1 MLLIEFDYNLNYGLN
16 ILKYR
21 NIDDDKWYY
30 LYIDIETLHLLVKNF
45 GIISTRRIPTQ
56 FISVDNHLTSKE
68 IHMKYCDVSIE
79 MYCGDKTNK
88 TRFHLPLL
96 EQNY

>member
-1 MLLIEFDYNLNYGLN
+1 MLFIEFDYNLNYGLN

-45 GIISTRRIPTQ
+45 GIISLTRIPAQ
-56 FISVDNHLTSKE
+56 YIPVDNPLTSKK

-79 MYCGDKTNK
+79 MYCGDKT
-88 TRFHLPLL
+88 RFHLPLL